1 MAKYNWS
8 LLVSYN
14 KQGNDKNNE
23 LTTAWC
29 WAREEK
35 KGSILF
41 SLQWCKQKTTS
52 LSWSHIVQKGRRQR
66 KRKGKKKKRN
76 DVEPERSKKEE
87 GRRQREED
95 DALRTTTR
103 FKEIKKKHAHR
114 QTQHS
119 TTQQHKKTNERQ
131 KIRTRKQ
138 HSRPYLHRPSRLAH
152 PPAVTT

>member
-1 MAKYNWS
+1 MLSQRGEKRKYFVFTS
-8 LLVSYN
+8 MM
-14 KQGNDKNNE
+14 QTKNNIIE
-23 LTTAWC
+23 LESHCTK
-29 WAREEK
+29 R
-35 KGSILF
+35 
-41 SLQWCKQKTTS
+41 QKT
-52 LSWSHIVQKGRRQR
+52 
-66 KRKGKKKKRN
+66 KKKKREKEKRN